1 MHPGTTRW
9 LTEDELRPLLD
20 LIPPQPAEAA
30 TEIGVDDDQR
40 VEPGMQMLA
49 VVFIAPML
57 GVVGLALWAALF

>member
-1 MHPGTTRW
+1 MTR
-9 LTEDELRPLLD
+9 TETDLD
-20 LIPPQPAEAA
+20 RWVAARIDAPQPAEAA
-30 TEIGVDDDQR
+30 TEIGADDDQR